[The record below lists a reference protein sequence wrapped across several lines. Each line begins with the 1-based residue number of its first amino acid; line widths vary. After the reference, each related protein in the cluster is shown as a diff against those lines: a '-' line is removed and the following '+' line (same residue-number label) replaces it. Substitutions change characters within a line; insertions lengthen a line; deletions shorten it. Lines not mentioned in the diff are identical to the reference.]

1 MKTKIIKKDSF
12 KTSLWSGGTTTEL
25 YIYPENSLYK
35 NKDFLFRLSSATVE
49 LAESTFTPLEGIQRY
64 IAPIDGSL
72 KLFHQIKT
80 VELKPYECYTFDG
93 GIETTSK
100 GKVTDFNLMLS
111 KKVSGALE
119 SFFLE
124 KTIKIKNSKE
134 DCFLIYAPEI
144 SLAIVGKEKYHL
156 SSGDLGIFSE
166 ALDLTISS
174 DATGYFFLAKIQL
187 PKSGL

>member
-1 MKTKIIKKDSF
+1 MKTKIIKKNAF

-25 YIYPENSLYK
+25 YIYPENSVYK

-49 LAESTFTPLEGIQRY
+49 LDKSVFTPLEGIQRY

-72 KLFHQIKT
+72 KLFHEDRT
-80 VELKPYECYTFDG
+80 VELSPYECYAFDG

-111 KKVSGALE
+111 KKVSGSLE

-124 KTIKIKNSKE
+124 KTVRIENSKE
-134 DCFLIYAPEI
+134 YYTLIYAPEI
-144 SLAIVGKEKYHL
+144 SLAIDGKENYYL

-166 ALDLTISS
+166 ASDLTVSS

-187 PKSGL
+187 TKTGL